1 MGEVHVVGIRV
12 EQPQNQPVLLLR
24 ESSGDRYLPIWIG
37 QAEAAAIALE
47 QQGVEPARPLTHD
60 LIRDLLVALG
70 HSLREVR
77 IVDLQEGTFYA
88 DLVFDDDVVVS
99 ARPSDSVA
107 IALRTGVPIFV
118 EEAVLDEAGLLIPDD
133 DTEGEG
139 GVREDEVEKFKEFLD
154 SVSPDDFKAT

>member
-47 QQGVEPARPLTHD
+47 QQGVEPTRPLTHD